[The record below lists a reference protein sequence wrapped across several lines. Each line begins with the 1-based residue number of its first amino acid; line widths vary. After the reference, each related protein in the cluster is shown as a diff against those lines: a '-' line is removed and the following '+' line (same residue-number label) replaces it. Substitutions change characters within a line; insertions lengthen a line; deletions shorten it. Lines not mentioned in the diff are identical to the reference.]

1 MNILTV
7 VSLQTKHLQVRV
19 AMYCLRD
26 LFYISL
32 SSLYVS
38 LSSRMDKAF
47 GDRIDGTGML
57 SLVYNAKAFCKTTGR
72 FKWKSKVW
80 RHCCNVLSFC
90 DLLAI
95 LKLLVMV
102 AYVKVSPGGRS
113 RIPRGRTCSQAR
125 SEFRSELKI

>member
-1 MNILTV
+1 MLQKNRHACRPVNILTV

-72 FKWKSKVW
+72 FKWKIKSGVT
-80 RHCCNVLSFC
+80 
-90 DLLAI
+90 
-95 LKLLVMV
+95 V
-102 AYVKVSPGGRS
+102 AMYFLFA
-113 RIPRGRTCSQAR
+113 T
-125 SEFRSELKI
+125 FWLF